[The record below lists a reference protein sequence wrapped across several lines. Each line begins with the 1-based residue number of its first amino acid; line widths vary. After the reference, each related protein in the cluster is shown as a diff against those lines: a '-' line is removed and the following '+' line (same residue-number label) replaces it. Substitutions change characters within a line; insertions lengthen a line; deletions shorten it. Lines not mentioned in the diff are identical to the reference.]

1 MIKKTSHSLLQ
12 YLTRARKIINA
23 MYKNQLNNKI
33 ANYRANEPK
42 VICAEYSTAYEQNR
56 YTLHVTIALIITAA
70 TLWAIG

>member
-1 MIKKTSHSLLQ
+1 
-12 YLTRARKIINA
+12 
-23 MYKNQLNNKI
+23 MYKNQLHNKI

-56 YTLHVTIALIITAA
+56 YTLQVVIALIITAA